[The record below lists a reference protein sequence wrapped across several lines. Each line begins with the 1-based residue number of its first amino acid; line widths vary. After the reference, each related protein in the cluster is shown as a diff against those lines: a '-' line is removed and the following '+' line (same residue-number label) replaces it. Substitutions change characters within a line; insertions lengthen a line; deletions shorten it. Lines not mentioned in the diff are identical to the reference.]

1 MLFVLKEDARED
13 DDDDD
18 FDDSEKGRGRRRRKR
33 RGGAFSFSLFHSS
46 ILPFFLSCM
55 SAFLSLIE
63 AVEGTTKILKMS
75 NACVKVPKAF
85 SRVGETK
92 REREKEGR
100 KTMAKQKSQSYT
112 SRSFL
117 FVLRALFPSS
127 KKRRP
132 VRDVCSDFARMGV
145 FSLSLVCV

>member
-1 MLFVLKEDARED
+1 
-13 DDDDD
+13 
-18 FDDSEKGRGRRRRKR
+18 
-33 RGGAFSFSLFHSS
+33 
-46 ILPFFLSCM
+46 M

-100 KTMAKQKSQSYT
+100 KTMAKQRSQSYT

-117 FVLRALFPSS
+117 FVRALFPSS

-132 VRDVCSDFARMGV
+132 VRDVLLTLPEWV
-145 FSLSLVCV
+145 FFLSLLFVCK